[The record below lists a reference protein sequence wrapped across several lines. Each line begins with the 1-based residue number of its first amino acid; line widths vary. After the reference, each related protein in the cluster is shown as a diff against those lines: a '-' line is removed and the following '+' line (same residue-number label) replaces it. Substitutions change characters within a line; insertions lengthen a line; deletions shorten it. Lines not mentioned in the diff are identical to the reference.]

1 MRAALARAHCEK
13 RRTYH
18 VRTYLRSLVPSWKRV
33 RKIRL
38 VNFINIL
45 GLHLL
50 FIVYRTCTCVIPR
63 CCLITRIVRSNDLQ
77 LHHYFSVINCAVMT
91 SHCCLICGKKALP
104 LSRRII
110 DPPSPGIHGVR
121 DFFVRFVKPG
131 FVFPAL
137 ASGNRCQYWKSL
149 CRSAALE
156 VLGQHRE
163 LSISVCHSQVVP
175 DDITLLTKRKLNSLQ
190 FHWQSEIPS

>member
-1 MRAALARAHCEK
+1 MYLC
-13 RRTYH
+13 
-18 VRTYLRSLVPSWKRV
+18 VMVQNPDTYLVCIVARMGIISHYMQLYVVPLHAAVRCSIACSLVPSRKRV

-38 VNFINIL
+38 VTFSNIL

-50 FIVYRTCTCVIPR
+50 FIVYQTCTCVIPR
-63 CCLITRIVRSNDLQ
+63 CCLITRSNDLQ

-149 CRSAALE
+149 C
-156 VLGQHRE
+156 
-163 LSISVCHSQVVP
+163 
-175 DDITLLTKRKLNSLQ
+175 
-190 FHWQSEIPS
+190 

>member
-1 MRAALARAHCEK
+1 M
-13 RRTYH
+13 
-18 VRTYLRSLVPSWKRV
+18 PSRKRV

-38 VNFINIL
+38 VTFSNIL

-50 FIVYRTCTCVIPR
+50 FIVYQTCTCVIPR
-63 CCLITRIVRSNDLQ
+63 CCLITHIVRSIDLQ
-77 LHHYFSVINCAVMT
+77 LHHYFSAILKLCSDDY

-131 FVFPAL
+131 FVFPGL
-137 ASGNRCQYWKSL
+137 GERESL
-149 CRSAALE
+149 SVLEIAVPIRGTRSSWTA
-156 VLGQHRE
+156 
-163 LSISVCHSQVVP
+163 QVA
-175 DDITLLTKRKLNSLQ
+175 IH
-190 FHWQSEIPS
+190 F